1 MDLHSAASDTVTP
14 LPFHGMSK
22 YPYPANEKYPKTDAH
37 RRYQREYNTRHVP
50 EVLSQLRGR

>member
-22 YPYPANEKYPKTDAH
+22 YPYPATEKYPETEAH
-37 RRYQREYNTRHVP
+37 RRYQQEYNTRRVP
-50 EVLSQLRGR
+50 EVLSELRQH